1 MRWNMASPGAGTV
14 RGLDSLLGVLQY
26 KDAQK
31 KRDER
36 LEAEKIERE
45 TIRAEEKKRHDELM
59 NIEKL
64 KFQKGSF
71 TALAHSMKEY
81 LDPENDTKWESVES
95 GLDKI
100 GTKFDE
106 ASPGLGDPFNAVV
119 KNAPARV
126 RTKNPITGQETYFSD
141 EELEEQRKKYAEE
154 VYLRSIA
161 GVQSLGG
168 DIEKGETKFG
178 KRTQYKLG
186 KDGSVATRE
195 PKTKE
200 AFEKNKEEGFTE
212 NKPVESNWED
222 VPFFYEKDGKNVS
235 INARNKEEFD
245 RFSADE
251 KYTRGKLDS
260 KGKVKNQTI
269 TDENGNVTN
278 IIFNEDGTVKS
289 TETVDANGK
298 PVGRAGKFSPSTPA
312 EKTAEQKRK
321 QHQDNL
327 NKVTQPKF
335 KEDAINV
342 LKKTIGAEW
351 DTYTEQEKDN
361 KIKLEIDKQIKTMF
375 PDAIH
380 GVNEDGV
387 IGYFD
392 KDGNLIRADD

>member
-1 MRWNMASPGAGTV
+1 MASPGAGTV

-31 KRDER
+31 KKDER

-161 GVQSLGG
+161 GVQSLG
-168 DIEKGETKFG
+168 
-178 KRTQYKLG
+178 
-186 KDGSVATRE
+186 
-195 PKTKE
+195 
-200 AFEKNKEEGFTE
+200 
-212 NKPVESNWED
+212 
-222 VPFFYEKDGKNVS
+222 
-235 INARNKEEFD
+235 
-245 RFSADE
+245 
-251 KYTRGKLDS
+251 
-260 KGKVKNQTI
+260 
-269 TDENGNVTN
+269 
-278 IIFNEDGTVKS
+278 
-289 TETVDANGK
+289 
-298 PVGRAGKFSPSTPA
+298 
-312 EKTAEQKRK
+312 
-321 QHQDNL
+321 
-327 NKVTQPKF
+327 
-335 KEDAINV
+335 
-342 LKKTIGAEW
+342 
-351 DTYTEQEKDN
+351 
-361 KIKLEIDKQIKTMF
+361 M
-375 PDAIH
+375 
-380 GVNEDGV
+380 
-387 IGYFD
+387 
-392 KDGNLIRADD
+392 